1 MTQSVG
7 RDRQFNMAA
16 WAKNATAGDEI
27 IYWEG
32 EYCAGP
38 HRVTAYGLSMA
49 GVVILFQRRIAGKGG
64 KFAYY
69 ARRAKK

>member
-7 RDRQFNMAA
+7 RDRRFDMFA
-16 WAKNATAGDEI
+16 WALDATAGDEI

-32 EYCAGP
+32 EHCAGP
-38 HRVTAYGLSMA
+38 HRETAYGLSDA
-49 GVVILFQRRIAGKGG
+49 GVVILFQRRIVAG

-69 ARRAKK
+69 ARRTKK

>member
-7 RDRQFNMAA
+7 RDRQFDMAA
-16 WAKNATAGDEI
+16 WVLNATAGDEI

-32 EYCAGP
+32 EHRAGP
-38 HRVTAYGLSMA
+38 HRETAYGLSEA
-49 GVVILFQRRIAGKGG
+49 GVVILFQRRING

-69 ARRAKK
+69 ARRTRKK

>member
-7 RDRQFNMAA
+7 RDRRFDMDA
-16 WAKNATAGDEI
+16 WVLNAKAGDEI

-32 EYCAGP
+32 EHCAGP
-38 HRVTAYGLSMA
+38 HRLAMRGLSEA
-49 GVVILFQRRIAGKGG
+49 GVVILFQRRITGKDG

-69 ARRAKK
+69 ARRTKK